1 MDSDGRFR
9 PLDPT
14 PTVPLDG
21 DSLAIE
27 YPGIGAD
34 FLPPTEIE
42 SPITN
47 AASFPMSIGN
57 KWDKDARCVISDM

>member
-1 MDSDGRFR
+1 MESDGRFR

-21 DSLAIE
+21 DSLEIG

-34 FLPPTEIE
+34 FLPPTEVN
-42 SPITN
+42 SPGTN
-47 AASFPMSIGN
+47 GATLPMSIGN
-57 KWDKDARCVISDM
+57 EWDKDARYVMSDM

>member
-9 PLDPT
+9 PLDLT
-14 PTVPLDG
+14 PTASLDG

-34 FLPPTEIE
+34 FLPPTELE
-42 SPITN
+42 SPGTN
-47 AASFPMSIGN
+47 GATLPMSIGN
-57 KWDKDARCVISDM
+57 EWDNDARYVISDM